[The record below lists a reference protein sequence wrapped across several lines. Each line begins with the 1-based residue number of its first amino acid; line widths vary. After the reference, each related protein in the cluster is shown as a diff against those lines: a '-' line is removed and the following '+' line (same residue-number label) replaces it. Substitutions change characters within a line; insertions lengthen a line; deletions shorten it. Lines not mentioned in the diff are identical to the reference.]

1 MRLVESFKNFK
12 LLLEANNSLKLNV
25 PKDILELHK
34 LFKQNGKELF
44 IVGGAVRDALLGK
57 KPKDFDLATDAFPA
71 EVIDIVTNAGYSTTG
86 EVGHQFGVVIV
97 NVPSDPAG
105 VEIATFRED
114 VGKGRRPDAVEY
126 STIDKDVLR
135 RDLTINALFYD
146 MGRKEIV
153 DLVGGLD
160 DIKNSKIRTVGV
172 AADRFAEDPLRK
184 LRALRFAGR
193 TGSKLE
199 KETADAILIDNS
211 LEGISSER
219 IRDEFKKSIVSAK
232 SAKSYLNMVSE
243 FNLWSI
249 MFPSLQINEKFINTN
264 NWIVQ
269 IAILF
274 SNNDNDKIQKEL
286 NKASFTNGEIDSILF
301 LKSLMTFD
309 INDVFNLH
317 KQYMKIQISSKLDT
331 KTILEF
337 AKINK
342 LDTKTLK
349 VFFKYKPST
358 KGGDVMKKFGLKGSA
373 ISDKINQ
380 IEAEKFRSLI

>member
-12 LLLEANNSLKLNV
+12 LLLEANNSLKLNI
-25 PKDILELHK
+25 PADILELHK

-57 KPKDFDLATDAFPA
+57 KPKDFDLATDAFPN
-71 EVIDIVTNAGYSTTG
+71 EVIDIVTSAGYTTTG

-114 VGKGRRPDAVEY
+114 IGKGRRPDAVEY

-146 MGRKEIV
+146 MGTKEIV
-153 DLVGGLD
+153 DLVGGLE

-199 KETADAILIDNS
+199 KETADAILTDNS

-232 SAKSYLNMVSE
+232 SAKKYLEMVSE
-243 FNLWSI
+243 FKLWNI
-249 MFPSLQINEKFINTN
+249 MFPTLPISEKFINTN
-264 NWIVQ
+264 NWLIQLTHLFMANDTDVLKKEMNK
-269 IAILF
+269 ATF
-274 SNNDNDKIQKEL
+274 SND
-286 NKASFTNGEIDSILF
+286 EISGVIF
-301 LKSLMTFD
+301 LKALMSFD
-309 INDVFNLH
+309 PANVFDLH
-317 KQYMKIQISSKLDT
+317 KQFSNSGLD
-331 KTILEF
+331 KKVILEF
-337 AKINK
+337 TKINR
-342 LDTKTLK
+342 LDSKMIK
-349 VFFKYKPST
+349 AFFKYKPST
-358 KGGDVMKKFGLKGSA
+358 NGKDVMKEFGVKGQDIA
-373 ISDKINQ
+373 LKINQ

>member
-12 LLLEANNSLKLNV
+12 LLLEANNSLKLNI
-25 PKDILELHK
+25 PADILELHK

-57 KPKDFDLATDAFPA
+57 KPKDFDLATDAFPN
-71 EVIDIVTNAGYSTTG
+71 EVIDIVTSAGYTTTG

-114 VGKGRRPDAVEY
+114 IGKGRRPDAVEY

-146 MGRKEIV
+146 MGTKEIV
-153 DLVGGLD
+153 DLVGGLE

-199 KETADAILIDNS
+199 KETADAILTDNS

-232 SAKSYLNMVSE
+232 SAKKYLEMVSE
-243 FNLWSI
+243 FKLWNI
-249 MFPSLQINEKFINTN
+249 MFPTLPISEKFINTN
-264 NWIVQ
+264 NWLIQLTHLFMSNDTDVLKKEMNK
-269 IAILF
+269 ATF
-274 SNNDNDKIQKEL
+274 SND
-286 NKASFTNGEIDSILF
+286 EISGVIF
-301 LKSLMTFD
+301 LKALMSFD
-309 INDVFNLH
+309 PANVFDLH
-317 KQYMKIQISSKLDT
+317 KQFSNSGLD
-331 KTILEF
+331 KKVILEF
-337 AKINK
+337 TKINR
-342 LDTKTLK
+342 LDSKMIK
-349 VFFKYKPST
+349 AFFKYKPST
-358 KGGDVMKKFGLKGSA
+358 NGKDVMKEFGVKGQDIA
-373 ISDKINQ
+373 LKINQ